1 MSHCIVY
8 TPASCFL
15 SASIFTSFPCISYT
29 TILTCEGASTL
40 YLIVLLFMPGLGYA
54 DKFIS
59 GDERPRPVTAALL
72 VCVSATVVVDLSV
85 VVLQSQLCVPG
96 HGVGTY
102 GNDDLIAASLEFTP
116 AL

>member
-15 SASIFTSFPCISYT
+15 SASIFTIFPCISYT

-40 YLIVLLFMPGLGYA
+40 YLIVLLFMPGFGYV

-59 GDERPRPVTAALL
+59 GDESPRPVTGALL
-72 VCVSATVVVDLSV
+72 VCVSSTVVDLPV
-85 VVLQSQLCVPG
+85 VALQSQLCVPG

-102 GNDDLIAASLEFTP
+102 GNDDLIAASL
-116 AL
+116 